1 MEGQARYQHPLPCP
15 LVHLLQLLLVC
26 LAPPH
31 HVAGYINVWECYAAP
46 QARQGDAHVTVHVV
60 WLVWLSG
67 EEGLDGG
74 LPAGP
79 QAAHGKGKLCGQVVV
94 LSVG

>member
-1 MEGQARYQHPLPCP
+1 MEGQARYQHTLPCLP
-15 LVHLLQLLLVC
+15 VHLLQLFLMS

-31 HVAGYINVWECYAAP
+31 HIAGYINVWERYAAP
-46 QARQGDAHVTVHVV
+46 QARQGNAHITVHVV
-60 WLVWLSG
+60 WLMWLGG

-79 QAAHGKGKLCGQVVV
+79 QATHGKGKLCAQAVILG
-94 LSVG
+94 VG